1 MYKEKI
7 SKEMLEKLVSQLNH
21 DFGDHWFPMGFFKA
35 KVKKFDTGYNLLINI
50 GSRDLQ
56 LDQNFRCV
64 GAGSKIP
71 DEWVIERTS
80 KSIREAM
87 GELSDDDISLN
98 FNPRQVSKWGQNIQW
113 EKGGLTHLIGAK
125 PSELSAHEI
134 ARRVLRKSKGNREI
148 VTASIRKLIAI
159 SNLSKHNNPKLSKKF
174 AFAAHLISRD
184 RKPPKSNPQSPI
196 GSFRDRKPLKSNP
209 QSPIGS
215 FRDRKPIKSNSQSL
229 LGNPVAPLG
238 NSDVEQFILWLEGYG
253 LTREAD
259 AFQTMYRMFF
269 FRNEDYK
276 IHDAEN
282 FHDYLER
289 HSLPA
294 MAKEFQRLYEI
305 YREGVGE

>member
-1 MYKEKI
+1 MYKEKLFLRI
-7 SKEMLEKLVSQLNH
+7 
-21 DFGDHWFPMGFFKA
+21 
-35 KVKKFDTGYNLLINI
+35 
-50 GSRDLQ
+50 
-56 LDQNFRCV
+56 
-64 GAGSKIP
+64 
-71 DEWVIERTS
+71 
-80 KSIREAM
+80 
-87 GELSDDDISLN
+87 
-98 FNPRQVSKWGQNIQW
+98 NPRQVSKWGQNIQW

-184 RKPPKSNPQSPI
+184 RKPL
-196 GSFRDRKPLKSNP
+196 RK
-209 QSPIGS
+209 
-215 FRDRKPIKSNSQSL
+215 
-229 LGNPVAPLG
+229 NPVAPLG

-289 HSLPA
+289 HSLPT

-305 YREGVGE
+305 YREGEGE

>member
-1 MYKEKI
+1 MAEKI
-7 SKEMLEKLVSQLNH
+7 SKEMLEKLASQLNH

-56 LDQNFRCV
+56 LDQNFGCI

-71 DEWVIERTS
+71 DEWKIERTPE
-80 KSIREAM
+80 SIREAM

-98 FNPRQVSKWGQNIQW
+98 FNPRQVSKWGQDIQW

-148 VTASIRKLIAI
+148 ITASIRKLIAI

-184 RKPPKSNPQSPI
+184 RKPLRKNPQSPI
-196 GSFRDRKPLKSNP
+196 GSFRDRKPTKSNP
-209 QSPIGS
+209 QSLI
-215 FRDRKPIKSNSQSL
+215 
-229 LGNPVAPLG
+229 GNPVAPLG

-289 HSLPA
+289 HSLPT

-305 YREGVGE
+305 YREGEGE